1 VVQSA
6 GRIQLPERVS
16 EEVRDSEEGNGHD
29 ADVQGPH
36 VSVVSE
42 REAHG
47 RFDGASI
54 LYGTTSTGVVPQMP
68 TVHGEDPSPRK
79 GLTPARADTM

>member
-1 VVQSA
+1 MVQPD
-6 GRIQLPERVS
+6 GRVQLSERLS
-16 EEVRDSEEGNGHD
+16 EEVSGSEDGNGHD

-36 VSVVSE
+36 ASVVSE
-42 REAHG
+42 REEHG

-54 LYGTTSTGVVPQMP
+54 QYGTTSTGVVPQMP

-79 GLTPARADTM
+79 GLTPVRADTT